1 MDHLTTL
8 SVPDPTGI
16 CGDCATLFVSLELSR
31 STWVATSLAL
41 GSRKMS
47 KHTLVGGDARKLL
60 DLLARLKNKAEQ
72 RMAAPVKIVA
82 IQEVGLDGFWIH
94 RLLETNGVESHVVDP
109 ASIAVPRRHR
119 RAKTD
124 AIDGETLLR
133 TLMAWQR
140 GEPRVCA
147 MTMPP
152 SPSEEDRRRVSRER
166 AILLRERIRHTN
178 RIRGLLFGQGITNY
192 NPLHKN
198 RREDLEELRTGDGRL
213 VPAHLKA
220 EILREIDRLELVLRQ
235 ISEVEAERDE
245 MLRPAQASSPA
256 ALLMRL
262 KGIGAEFAGV
272 LYLEG
277 LFRHFENRRQLAAY
291 AGLAPSPWKSGSVDH
306 EQGISKAGNPRLRTT
321 MIELAWMWV
330 RYQPASALSCWFRS
344 ARWLRARPDPPHLD
358 RSTRPQAAHCPLE
371 IYQAWRDPGGCYRE
385 ARLRHPGRP
394 NHYREFHEA

>member
-1 MDHLTTL
+1 MDHPITL
-8 SVPDPTGI
+8 SVPDSTGI
-16 CGDCATLFVSLELSR
+16 CGDCAILFVSLELSR

-60 DLLARLKNKAEQ
+60 DLLAQLKSRAEQ

-94 RLLETNGVESHVVDP
+94 RLLEANGVESHVVDP

-147 MTMPP
+147 MTVPP

-166 AILLRERIRHTN
+166 AMLLRERIRHTN

-198 RREDLEELRTGDGRL
+198 RRKRLEELRTGDGHPML
-213 VPAHLKA
+213 AHLKA

-245 MLRPAQASSPA
+245 MLRPAQASSPV

-330 RYQPASALSCWFRS
+330 RYQPASALSCWFRQRVGS
-344 ARWLRARPDPPHLD
+344 ERGRIRRISIVALARKLLIALFRYINHG
-358 RSTRPQAAHCPLE
+358 E
-371 IYQAWRDPGGCYRE
+371 IPAGAVVKPV
-385 ARLRHPGRP
+385 
-394 NHYREFHEA
+394 

>member
-1 MDHLTTL
+1 
-8 SVPDPTGI
+8 
-16 CGDCATLFVSLELSR
+16 
-31 STWVATSLAL
+31 
-41 GSRKMS
+41 MS

-60 DLLARLKNKAEQ
+60 DLLAQLKSRAEQ
-72 RMAAPVKIVA
+72 RIAAPVKVVA
-82 IQEVGLDGFWIH
+82 IQEAGLDGFWIH
-94 RLLETNGVESHVVDP
+94 RVLEANGVESHVVDP

-147 MTMPP
+147 MTVPP
-152 SPSEEDRRRVSRER
+152 TPSEEDRRRVSRER
-166 AILLRERIRHTN
+166 ATLLRERIRHTN

-198 RREDLEELRTGDGRL
+198 RREGLEKLRTGDGQP
-213 VPAHLKA
+213 VPVHLKA
-220 EILREIDRLELVLRQ
+220 EILREIDRLELVLRH
-235 ISEVEAERDE
+235 INEVEAERDE
-245 MLRPAQASSPA
+245 MLRPGQASSPV

-262 KGIGAEFAGV
+262 KGIGPEFAAV

-321 MIELAWMWV
+321 MVELAWMWV
-330 RYQPASALSCWFRS
+330 RYQPASALSCWFRQRVGS
-344 ARWLRARPDPPHLD
+344 ERGRIRRISIVALARKLLIALSRYINHG
-358 RSTRPQAAHCPLE
+358 E
-371 IYQAWRDPGGCYRE
+371 IPAGAVVKPV
-385 ARLRHPGRP
+385 
-394 NHYREFHEA
+394 

>member
-1 MDHLTTL
+1 
-8 SVPDPTGI
+8 
-16 CGDCATLFVSLELSR
+16 
-31 STWVATSLAL
+31 
-41 GSRKMS
+41 
-47 KHTLVGGDARKLL
+47 
-60 DLLARLKNKAEQ
+60 
-72 RMAAPVKIVA
+72 
-82 IQEVGLDGFWIH
+82 
-94 RLLETNGVESHVVDP
+94 
-109 ASIAVPRRHR
+109 
-119 RAKTD
+119 
-124 AIDGETLLR
+124 LLR

-147 MTMPP
+147 MTVPP

-166 AILLRERIRHTN
+166 AMLLRERIRHTN
-178 RIRGLLFGQGITNY
+178 RIRGLRFGQGITNY
-192 NPLHKN
+192 NPLHKK
-198 RREDLEELRTGDGRL
+198 RRKDLEELRTGDGRP
-213 VPAHLKA
+213 VPTHLKA

-330 RYQPASALSCWFRS
+330 RYQPASALSCWFRQRVGS
-344 ARWLRARPDPPHLD
+344 ERGRIRRISIVALARKLLIALSRYINHG
-358 RSTRPQAAHCPLE
+358 E
-371 IYQAWRDPGGCYRE
+371 IPAGAVVKPV
-385 ARLRHPGRP
+385 
-394 NHYREFHEA
+394 

>member
-1 MDHLTTL
+1 MDHPTTL
-8 SVPDPTGI
+8 SVSDPTGI

-60 DLLARLKNKAEQ
+60 ELLARLKSRAEQ

-94 RLLETNGVESHVVDP
+94 RLLEANGVESHVVDP

-147 MTMPP
+147 MTVPP

-166 AILLRERIRHTN
+166 AMLLRERIRHTN

-192 NPLHKN
+192 NPLRKN
-198 RREDLEELRTGDGRL
+198 RREDLEELRTGDGRP

-235 ISEVEAERDE
+235 ISEVEAERDK
-245 MLRPAQASSPA
+245 MLRPA
-256 ALLMRL
+256 
-262 KGIGAEFAGV
+262 
-272 LYLEG
+272 
-277 LFRHFENRRQLAAY
+277 
-291 AGLAPSPWKSGSVDH
+291 
-306 EQGISKAGNPRLRTT
+306 
-321 MIELAWMWV
+321 
-330 RYQPASALSCWFRS
+330 
-344 ARWLRARPDPPHLD
+344 
-358 RSTRPQAAHCPLE
+358 
-371 IYQAWRDPGGCYRE
+371 
-385 ARLRHPGRP
+385 
-394 NHYREFHEA
+394 